1 MRTVGVWINVLG
13 VGAEVPAIH
22 VVNVAVAIVI
32 NTRSAVKLSLVDAD
46 VGSKV
51 FVVVVDTTINDGYN
65 HILATGGSLPRLKE
79 VDVGTGTATGKRAG
93 IVVVPLT

>member
-1 MRTVGVWINVLG
+1 MGVRIDVLG

-22 VVNVAVAIVI
+22 VVNVSVAVVI
-32 NTRSAVKLSLVDAD
+32 YTRSSVKLILVDAD

-51 FVVVVDTTINDGYN
+51 LVVVVDTTINDGYN

-79 VDVGTGTATGKRAG
+79 VDVGTGTATGKCAG
-93 IVVVPLT
+93 IVVVPLA

>member
-1 MRTVGVWINVLG
+1 MGVWINVLG

-22 VVNVAVAIVI
+22 VVNVAVAVVI
-32 NTRSAVKLSLVDAD
+32 YTRSSVKLILVDAD

-51 FVVVVDTTINDGYN
+51 LVVVVDTTIDDGNN
-65 HILATGGSLPRLKE
+65 HILAAGGSLPRLKE